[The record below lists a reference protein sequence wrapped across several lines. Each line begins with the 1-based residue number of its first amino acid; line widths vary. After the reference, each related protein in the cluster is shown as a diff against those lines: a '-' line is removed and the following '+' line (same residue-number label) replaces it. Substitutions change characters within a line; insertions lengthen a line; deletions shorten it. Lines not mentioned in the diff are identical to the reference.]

1 MKNFYRM
8 KIAKTEVAYVT
19 VETDD
24 PSKFTESDFTMEEL
38 YEAFDYS
45 DWDLDILDWEEVD
58 SCPQCGQCVGHDIHA
73 H

>member
-1 MKNFYRM
+1 
-8 KIAKTEVAYVT
+8 
-19 VETDD
+19 
-24 PSKFTESDFTMEEL
+24 MEKL

>member
-1 MKNFYRM
+1 MKKFYRM
-8 KIAKTEVAYVT
+8 KIVKTELAYVT

-45 DWDLDILDWEEVD
+45 DWDLYHRSLMMTDWR
-58 SCPQCGQCVGHDIHA
+58 SGAPRAPMGLLA
-73 H
+73 